1 MKARMSKTWAI
12 LLIAVLAL
20 GYGCNT
26 MNNKIT
32 VSTVKSDIQ
41 AHLPIGS
48 STADVTAY
56 LDQRKIPHSWLQKG
70 EVLPDGKIVTPNSH
84 TEQALIRGVQT
95 NGMVRTDI
103 QIDFKFDDSD
113 SKLVSYTVREVYTGP

>member
-1 MKARMSKTWAI
+1 MSKAWAI
-12 LLIAVLAL
+12 LLIAVLVT

-48 STADVTAY
+48 SKADVIGY
-56 LDQRKIPHSWLQKG
+56 LDQQKIPHSWLQKG
-70 EVLPDGKIVTPNSH
+70 EVSSDGKIVIPNSH
-84 TEQALIRGVQT
+84 TEEALIRNVAT

-103 QIDFKFDDSD
+103 QIDFKFDDND
-113 SKLVSYTVREVYTGP
+113 SKLISYAVREVYTGP